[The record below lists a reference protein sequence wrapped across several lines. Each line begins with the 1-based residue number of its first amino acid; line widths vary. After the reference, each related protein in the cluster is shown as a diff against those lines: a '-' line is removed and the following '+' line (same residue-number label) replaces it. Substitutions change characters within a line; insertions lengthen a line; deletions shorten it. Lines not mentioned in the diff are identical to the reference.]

1 MKKLLVFQ
9 LSVLV
14 VLTFTNCTNPKPS
27 LTKILEQRTDTSQ
40 TKFIPGAAGI
50 TPGYWCTWL
59 AQNFAVDTFTLN
71 YVIGLGD
78 HTVSSDNLT
87 EKVIF
92 GSSGW
97 EKQFPENT
105 CFMPSASPKPIP
117 LKGLDSGKNYT
128 VKEINLYPGVRSS
141 IGAEKK
147 NLFR

>member
-1 MKKLLVFQ
+1 MYLVG
-9 LSVLV
+9 S
-14 VLTFTNCTNPKPS
+14 K
-27 LTKILEQRTDTSQ
+27 
-40 TKFIPGAAGI
+40 
-50 TPGYWCTWL
+50 
-59 AQNFAVDTFTLN
+59 FAVDTFTLN

-78 HTVSSDNLT
+78 HTVPSDNLT

-97 EKQFPENT
+97 EKQFPEKT
-105 CFMPSASPKPIP
+105 CFMPSASRKPIP

-147 NLFR
+147 IYSGHFLMTVGINPDANGRRTSVLLEINEIRK